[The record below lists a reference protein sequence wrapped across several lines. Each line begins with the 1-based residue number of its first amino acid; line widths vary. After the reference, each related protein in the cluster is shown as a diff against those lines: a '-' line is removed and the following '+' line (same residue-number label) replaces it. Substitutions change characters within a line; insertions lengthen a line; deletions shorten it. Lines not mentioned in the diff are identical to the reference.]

1 MCQHSSLEET
11 GHNSTATTT
20 AVHMADAI
28 GYLMRVA
35 DRAGL
40 VTVRAHLAGIRK
52 ALLVIAAGDADG
64 DSPESRS

>member
-1 MCQHSSLEET
+1 
-11 GHNSTATTT
+11 
-20 AVHMADAI
+20 MADAI